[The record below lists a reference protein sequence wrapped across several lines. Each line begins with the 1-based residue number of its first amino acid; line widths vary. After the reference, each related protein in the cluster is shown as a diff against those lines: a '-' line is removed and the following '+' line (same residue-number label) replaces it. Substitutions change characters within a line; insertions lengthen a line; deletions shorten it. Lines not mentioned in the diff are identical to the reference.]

1 MEFKEKIIQYWLTF
15 VLTFIGFSKT
25 LIIVPV
31 FLQIDVY
38 NKYLVSIVNFIF
50 TPAVYASDFLTKWFI
65 FSSFQAGA
73 PILLFNP
80 LIVIVKL
87 AIIAGESYILAW
99 FFVFILKREST
110 RNLFFRYFYI
120 IKERLKTIGG
130 KILSRIGIKDERYRI
145 PAIIII
151 VLFFSAFG
159 YLFFDNY
166 SINTSGLPN
175 NSGEGSKKTIDLSGL
190 LHSRDDRRIINLDFY
205 GQALDNYLINNEKYP
220 IVEETEKISEES
232 SNIFQTLK
240 NGGYIAES
248 YKDPSGGDKYYGYKS
263 NGDFYELSAVL
274 EDNKDSRCN
283 IEGNYCVYRLK
294 KEIPKC
300 EFPADMAGLERV
312 RNNEETGGFQGKEAN
327 AGLIRRVMAKYQ
339 NHTAF
344 ENVSFADVYVLD
356 FNDQASAQKYV
367 REFEKSRECE
377 TIGIQGRC
385 VKWIQGQVYN
395 SMARGMIFIWN
406 EFKTVKYVYTLEQG
420 VVQGENILQKR
431 AEDHASFF
439 VSQFKNCKLQ
449 DKY

>member
-1 MEFKEKIIQYWLTF
+1 MKFKEKIIQYWLTF

-166 SINTSGLPN
+166 SINTGSLPN
-175 NSGEGSKKTIDLSGL
+175 NSNGGSKKTIDLSGL

-205 GQALDNYLINNEKYP
+205 SQALEDYLKNNEKYP
-220 IVEETEKISEES
+220 IAEETEKISDEN
-232 SNIFQTLK
+232 SNIFQILK

-263 NGDFYELSAVL
+263 DGVSYELSAVL

-300 EFPADMAGLERV
+300 EFPADIAGLSRKSTMV
-312 RNNEETGGFQGKEAN
+312 DTTTFQGKEVNWGADREVAARYQFAKNPDASYVDIYVLNFKNEAN
-327 AGLIRRVMAKYQ
+327 AK
-339 NHTAF
+339 
-344 ENVSFADVYVLD
+344 
-356 FNDQASAQKYV
+356 KYV
-367 REFEKSRECE
+367 EEFDKSQECE
-377 TIGIQGRC
+377 ISGIKGRC
-385 VKWIQGQVYN
+385 VKWLKGQVYN
-395 SMARGMIFIWN
+395 SMARGMVFVWR
-406 EFKTVKYVYTLEQG
+406 EFKTAKYVSVLEQG
-420 VVQGENILQKR
+420 IVQAENLLQKK
-431 AEDHASFF
+431 AEDHAIFF
-439 VSQFKNCKLQ
+439 TSQFKNCKLQ